1 MVSIVEGCLA
11 SPRGSASPLICF
23 RASRGCLRLSLIC
36 PGLLGPVLLQ
46 FHAFVHVPLNVF
58 ATLLVCSRL
67 AVIGLSRCSLTFF
80 ACLSRASLFQL
91 RVFSNCF
98 GSPRLRLACTFAL
111 SFGLL
116 LPPQFSVW
124 VCFGLLSACM
134 LLPGLAL
141 CALFCISLF
150 E

>member
-11 SPRGSASPLICF
+11 SPCGSASPLICF

-67 AVIGLSRCSLTFF
+67 AVIGLSRCGLTFF
-80 ACLSRASLFQL
+80 AFLSQVALSQL
-91 RVFSNCF
+91 YMFSKCF
-98 GSPRLRLACTFAL
+98 GSPRLRLACTFVL

-116 LPPQFSVW
+116 LPPQLSVW
-124 VCFGLLSACM
+124 VHFGLLLACM

-141 CALFCISLF
+141 CALFCFSFF